1 MFDQDPPEIVVSS
14 LISGHQRRNI
24 DAISPIDAMFSLNE
38 LLINRHVHVRIWK
51 WSQVLFWDRSY
62 RGDHC
67 YVSMVNSDYE
77 ILFDSLAVFRAI
89 YSCLAFLSN
98 ELVHT

>member
-14 LISGHQRRNI
+14 LISGYQRRNI
-24 DAISPIDAMFSLNE
+24 DAISPIDAVSSLAE
-38 LLINRHVHVRIWK
+38 LLIDRHVHGRVWK

-62 RGDHC
+62 RGDH